1 VSSLRLL
8 VIIVLFSY
16 TQFAFSHEG
25 DTYRVYGTIY
35 YGGVALQN
43 ATISIEEL
51 KMTKRTD
58 INGYFSFDEVPD
70 GVYTLFVYRGNT
82 SFLEKSIRVLGED
95 VHVDVDLDLATV
107 NIQAQTVEANPF
119 RNGAI
124 EKSLGSLLIQR
135 AQLDRYAAESFMA
148 VLENEPGISMIN
160 TGVGISKP
168 VIRGMAFNRVMVN
181 DRGVKQ
187 EGQQWGADHGLEI
200 DPFDVENVEVIKG
213 PASLMYGSDAM
224 GGVIN
229 IKPPMVLPAGERRGG
244 VRTLYRSNNDLY
256 ALSGFVEGSEGKWFY
271 RARITG
277 MEYGNYRVP
286 ADDFVYAGFVL
297 PIYDQMLTNTAGRE
311 RHFSSTIGY
320 KLNSGYSSITVSRF
334 FQEVGLF
341 PGAVGLPRAYNLQ
354 HRGEF
359 RNVDLPSQENTHL
372 KVLSNTN
379 VKVGASRL
387 ELDFGYQRNLRRE
400 LSFPHAHGMSP
411 RPEGNL
417 AMELDL
423 HTFTGNLRLT
433 REYGLRT
440 KLIIGSQNQIMN
452 HEYDGFEFLVPSYR
466 SFLGGVYGLVE
477 YAVRDNLFLNLGVR
491 GDVGWHDIDQHLQ
504 PIYNNFQPTGEFS
517 ERNPATE
524 RTFGNW
530 SAATGLSWVLNNE
543 LNVKL
548 NLGSS
553 FRIPTP
559 VELSINGVH
568 HGNFRHELGNPDL
581 QSERGFQGD
590 LNIVWRKKSTIL
602 SLTPFASIYDS
613 YIYLAPS
620 GRFSNLPG
628 SRPFWEYRQNAA
640 VFTGIE
646 WKMETVLWKFLHVEN
661 SLEYVWN
668 RNLDTRLPLPL
679 TPPLAIFSSIGYERE
694 SSMKWLSSWYIR
706 VDMRNVSSQERVDRN
721 ELSTEGF
728 TIFGAGVGAS
738 MLIGKQ
744 SVELQIR
751 GTNIGDTFYMHHLSR
766 YRLLN
771 LPEQGRNVSI
781 LLHLPLG

>member
-1 VSSLRLL
+1 VSKSRLL
-8 VIIVLFSY
+8 VIISLFI
-16 TQFAFSHEG
+16 FSHLAYSYEG
-25 DTYRVYGTIY
+25 AKYRVYGTIY

-43 ATISIEEL
+43 ATVSIEEL
-51 KMTKRTD
+51 KIAVRTD
-58 INGYFSFDEVPD
+58 INGYFCFDKVPD
-70 GVYTLFVYRGNT
+70 GMYTILVFRGNT
-82 SFLEKSIRVLGED
+82 SFLEKRIRVYGED

-107 NIQAQTVEANPF
+107 NIQTQTVEANPF
-119 RNGAI
+119 RNGAV
-124 EKSLGSLLIQR
+124 EKSLGSALLQR

-148 VLENEPGISMIN
+148 ALENEPGISMIN

-168 VIRGMAFNRVMVN
+168 VIRGMAFNRVLVN

-200 DPFDVENVEVIKG
+200 DPFDVENVEIIKG

-229 IKPPMVLPAGERRGG
+229 IKAPMVLPGGEHRGG
-244 VRTLYRSNNDLY
+244 VRTLYRSNNDMY
-256 ALSGFVEGSEGKWFY
+256 ALSSFVEGSIGKWFY

-286 ADDFVYAGFVL
+286 ANDFVYAGFVL
-297 PIYDQMLTNTAGRE
+297 PIYEQMLTNTAGKE
-311 RHFSSTIGY
+311 RHIVSTIGY
-320 KLNSGYSSITVSRF
+320 KFKSGYSSITVNRF

-359 RNVDLPSQENTHL
+359 RNIDLPSQQNTHI

-379 VKVGASRL
+379 VKVGVSRL

-400 LSFPHAHGMSP
+400 LSFPHVHGMNP

-423 HTFTGNLRLT
+423 HTLSGNFRLIK
-433 REYGLRT
+433 EYGLRT

-452 HEYDGFEFLVPSYR
+452 HEYGGFEFLVSSYR
-466 SFLGGVYGLVE
+466 SFLGGAYGLVE
-477 YAVRDNLFLNLGVR
+477 HRLFENLFLNIGLR

-504 PIYNNFQPTGEFS
+504 PVFTNFQPTGEFS
-517 ERNPATE
+517 ERNPAIQ

-530 SAATGLSWVLNNE
+530 SAATGVSWVINND

-568 HGNFRHELGNPDL
+568 HGNFRHELGNQDL
-581 QSERGFQGD
+581 KGERGFQGD
-590 LNIVWRKKSTIL
+590 LNLVWRKNSSLL
-602 SLTPFASIYDS
+602 SITPFASIYDS

-620 GRFSNLPG
+620 GRFSDLPG
-628 SRPFWEYRQNAA
+628 SRPFWEYRQNSA

-646 WKMETVLWKFLHVEN
+646 WKLETQTWKYIHLEN
-661 SLEYVWN
+661 SIEYVWN

-679 TPPLAIFSSIGYERE
+679 TPPLAIFTSLDYERE
-694 SSMKWLSSWYIR
+694 SSVKWLNSWYIR
-706 VDMRNVSSQERVDRN
+706 ADMRNVLTQEKVDRN
-721 ELSTEGF
+721 ELPTDGY
-728 TIFGAGVGAS
+728 TIFGAGIGAN
-738 MLIGKQ
+738 LLLGKQ
-744 SVELQIR
+744 QIEFQIR
-751 GTNIGDTFYMHHLSR
+751 ATNIGDAFYMRHLSR

-771 LPEQGRNVSI
+771 LPEQGRNISV
-781 LLHLPLG
+781 LLHVPFG